1 MSKTADFRTPPWHDP
16 VCRVF
21 LVCFWCVFT
30 AGPVR
35 FLGTKVTILHFWV
48 PVFGPLFRPFL
59 DNLQRSPA

>member
-35 FLGTKVTILHFWV
+35 FLGTKVTFLHFLD
-48 PVFGPLFRPFL
+48 PVLGTLF
-59 DNLQRSPA
+59 